1 MESPI
6 ATSRFIAIRDEE
18 RRTVTV
24 SVFPPEP
31 DPESEHHDYRCR
43 IEMTGLPAPVYSYGI
58 DSLQALSLSFSF
70 LYQELQRL
78 ERSGWK
84 LTLDGETE
92 MTPSLLSSYF
102 GAVRT
107 HR

>member
-1 MESPI
+1 MEPPV
-6 ATSRFIAIRDEE
+6 ATSRFIAIRDED
-18 RRTVTV
+18 RWTVTV

-31 DPESEHHDYRCR
+31 DPESEHRDYRCR
-43 IEMTGLPAPVYSYGI
+43 IEMTGLPAPVYSHGI

-70 LYQELQRL
+70 LYRELRRL

-92 MTPSLLSSYF
+92 MTPSLLSSYL
-102 GAVRT
+102 GAGQA